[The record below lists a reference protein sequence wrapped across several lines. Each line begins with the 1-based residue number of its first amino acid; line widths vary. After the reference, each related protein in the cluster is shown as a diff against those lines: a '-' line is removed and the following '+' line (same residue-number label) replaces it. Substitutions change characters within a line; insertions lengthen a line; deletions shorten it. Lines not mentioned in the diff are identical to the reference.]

1 MKKNMSHYN
10 KRNSRMKAIT
20 KKILMLFVLLLGT
33 QEVSRAGMGAQVG
46 RGLGGVTAVGGLG
59 VMAYEGWNFWQAVEK
74 VMEDRDAKG
83 LETDLTDFDTVKEIC
98 SLAFKN
104 KHVSKQK
111 LALGGALLVGGV
123 ATAGLSHRSIVNKR
137 VYDAKVEGER
147 VAAHKRLVEEGNL
160 FESSE
165 EVKFTDP
172 NSANETNIKKLK
184 AIKDKLEAV
193 GKKTVINLADIEFLK
208 KQVDGQVLA
217 QKTYDKFKRLID
229 AHNKEADTTEK
240 EAAIEKWK
248 KFITEEVND
257 NSIGLTQDILNYH
270 GLLVTPEN
278 YQAWSVENHNEALL
292 KYLWTNNLT
301 QLVRFSNGTPR
312 KLIKVERHQQLES
325 TDNAIYKA
333 FILAV
338 RESNKQYLEE
348 KITTQKQ
355 TMDLNAGQPDC
366 NSNPFLSWQALLR
379 EIVPSIGDFV
389 GVQGHYLADDV
400 FNELQAHYEH
410 YLRCKA
416 IAKGRELGL
425 LDNYGTLTN
434 LGDLC
439 AFDRNIAALDW
450 MYLPQDTTFKD
461 RSAGYKQNRQI
472 YDMLKKIDGECY
484 FLSDDGKKEVLRQ
497 MKEWYQLDT
506 INLDLARQKFDE
518 VLELAEVIGFT
529 QAEPEH
535 FRKTLMNTLHEF
547 ASKCFSSDSQ
557 VVIGSAFEVIKSEC
571 QIFNN
576 YNNDYDLDGEG
587 KRIMK
592 MVSVAHVLGKETPLP
607 GKHEEEGRG
616 KKIKASVTFERSKAA
631 GWIESL
637 GYVAAKSNLIG
648 SVLSYHHWMWIDP
661 KSEINLG
668 KLVPMKPIAKAS

>member
-137 VYDAKVEGER
+137 VCDAKVLADRTSAHNKLVSEGG
-147 VAAHKRLVEEGNL
+147 LFSGNDRDNFIDL
-160 FESSE
+160 THE
-165 EVKFTDP
+165 
-172 NSANETNIKKLK
+172 ANVKKLK
-184 AIKDKLEAV
+184 EIDEEL
-193 GKKTVINLADIEFLK
+193 KKTGPKTKIDLADIEFLK
-208 KQVDGQVLA
+208 KQVDAQVLA

-240 EAAIEKWK
+240 EAAIKKWK
-248 KFITEEVND
+248 TFITEVQN
-257 NSIGLTQDILNYH
+257 NAIGLNIDILTYN
-270 GLLVTPEN
+270 GNQVTPEH

-312 KLIKVERHQQLES
+312 KLIKVQRHQQLES

-355 TMDLNAGQPDC
+355 TMDLNAGQLDC

-400 FNELQAHYEH
+400 FNELQGNYED

-416 IAKGRELGL
+416 IEKGYELGL
-425 LDNYGTLTN
+425 CDNHGSLTN

-439 AFDRNIAALDW
+439 AFDTNIAALDW

-484 FLSDDGKKEVLRQ
+484 FLSVATKNKVLRQ

-506 INLDLARQKFDE
+506 IKLDLARHRFDQ
-518 VLELAEVIGFT
+518 VLDLAEAIGFAVENPREES
-529 QAEPEH
+529 Q
-535 FRKTLMNTLHEF
+535 TLMNTLHEF

-576 YNNDYDLDGEG
+576 YNNDYDVNEKGE
-587 KRIMK
+587 RNMK
-592 MVSVAHVLGKETPLP
+592 MVSVAHVLGEATPLP
-607 GKHEEEGRG
+607 RGHEEGGMG
-616 KKIKASVTFERSKAA
+616 KEIKASVIFARSEAA
-631 GWIESL
+631 GLAETL
-637 GYVAAKSNLIG
+637 GYLAAKSNLIG